1 MMRPR
6 LFSSSPQR
14 GEDARRADEGVERQS
29 CEELERKRKV
39 DCTAR
44 GGPLI
49 RPVGHL
55 LPQGRRGMRLLS
67 RLLIVLFVVFAP
79 VSAFAVN
86 PDEVLTDPA
95 LEARARALSA
105 ELRCM
110 VCQNQSIDDSNADL
124 AKDLRLLVRERI
136 TDGDSDD
143 QVLNYIVSRYGEFVL
158 LKPRIGMKTVLLW
171 GAPVLLALAGGL
183 SLLVFARKRAGKPTG
198 SKLTADEQARL
209 SELLK
214 K

>member
-1 MMRPR
+1 MMR
-6 LFSSSPQR
+6 
-14 GEDARRADEGVERQS
+14 
-29 CEELERKRKV
+29 
-39 DCTAR
+39 
-44 GGPLI
+44 
-49 RPVGHL
+49 
-55 LPQGRRGMRLLS
+55 RLLLAFA
-67 RLLIVLFVVFAP
+67 LLLMAVP
-79 VSAFAVN
+79 AFAVN
-86 PDEVLTDPA
+86 PDEVLADPA

-136 TDGDSDD
+136 TDGDSDEA
-143 QVLNYIVSRYGEFVL
+143 VLNYIVSRYGEFVL
-158 LKPRIGMKTVLLW
+158 LKPRVGMKTVLLW
-171 GAPVLLALAGGL
+171 GAPVLLVLAGGL

>member
-1 MMRPR
+1 MMR
-6 LFSSSPQR
+6 
-14 GEDARRADEGVERQS
+14 
-29 CEELERKRKV
+29 
-39 DCTAR
+39 
-44 GGPLI
+44 
-49 RPVGHL
+49 
-55 LPQGRRGMRLLS
+55 RLLLACAM
-67 RLLIVLFVVFAP
+67 LLMAAP
-79 VSAFAVN
+79 AFAVN
-86 PDEVLTDPA
+86 PDEVLADPA

-136 TDGDSDD
+136 TDGDSDEA
-143 QVLNYIVSRYGEFVL
+143 VLNYIVSRYGEFVL
-158 LKPRIGMKTVLLW
+158 LKPRVSMKTVLLW
-171 GAPVLLALAGGL
+171 GAPVLLVLAGGL

-198 SKLTADEQARL
+198 SKLTAGEQARL